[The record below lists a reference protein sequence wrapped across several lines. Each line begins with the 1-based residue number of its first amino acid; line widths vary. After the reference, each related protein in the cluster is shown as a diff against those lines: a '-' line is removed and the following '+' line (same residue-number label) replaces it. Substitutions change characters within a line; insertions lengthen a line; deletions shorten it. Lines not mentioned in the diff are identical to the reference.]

1 MRVNFWIRSSHRGV
15 TIAMKSSELATDL
28 LIKHFNGETADWQRD
43 YADVLMKGVDTF
55 RAYVEGWYTGEL
67 QDVIFYENPE
77 PKIKQMICSILAG
90 YAWGYHQPVCSPTTA
105 PLAYDCRDL
114 PRGLAVFFSYT
125 YFGEHRPR
133 WYPSCP
139 SFSVVPEK

>member
-1 MRVNFWIRSSHRGV
+1 MNLLFFESYPDDTVAAIKQLASEEPGLRSLLAKAEYPNPVGEIGGYSVNVTTLCSNKFALLGNAGEFLDPVFSSGV

-67 QDVIFYENPE
+67 QDVIFFMRT
-77 PKIKQMICSILAG
+77 Q
-90 YAWGYHQPVCSPTTA
+90 SP
-105 PLAYDCRDL
+105 RSN
-114 PRGLAVFFSYT
+114 R
-125 YFGEHRPR
+125 
-133 WYPSCP
+133 
-139 SFSVVPEK
+139 